1 MGSKEKKIKDEDQDR
16 KTCQK
21 RNAVSQEK
29 NGDGSAQG
37 GKTEPLQSGQ
47 ILCVF

>member
-1 MGSKEKKIKDEDQDR
+1 M
-16 KTCQK
+16 KTRTGKLVK